1 MTAER
6 RKILLVDDEPR
17 LLDSVRMNLEMEGFQ
32 VFEAHDGQ
40 EALDRIRRVMPDLVV
55 LDIMMPRM
63 DGLETLSEL
72 RRFSS
77 VPVVMLTVK
86 ADDGDVV
93 AGLERGADDYVA
105 KPFSQQV
112 LLSRIK
118 AVLRRADVGATAA
131 SSEIVVDE
139 NLRIDFDRH
148 EVFVRGEP
156 VQLRPTEFRLL
167 YHLATN
173 PGRVLTHEVLLSRV
187 WGPEYRD
194 ASHYVRLY
202 VNYLRQKIED
212 DPANPRYILTERGVG
227 YKFVDYQRQTD
238 DGRPPSDH

>member
-1 MTAER
+1 MSRER
-6 RKILLVDDEPR
+6 RKVLLVDDEPR
-17 LLDSVRMNLEMEGFQ
+17 LLDSVRMNLELEDFE
-32 VFEAHDGQ
+32 VYEAHDGA
-40 EALDRIRRVMPDLVV
+40 EALEQVRKVLPDLVV
-55 LDIMMPRM
+55 LDVMMPHL
-63 DGLETLSEL
+63 DGLETLAEL

-86 ADDGDVV
+86 ADDSDVV
-93 AGLERGADDYVA
+93 VGLERGADDYVA

-118 AVLRRADVGATAA
+118 AVLRRAEA
-131 SSEIVVDE
+131 STQTTSEIVVDD

-148 EVFVRGEP
+148 EVWAHGRQ

-173 PGRVLTHEVLLSRV
+173 PGVVLSHETLLSRV

-227 YKFVDYQRQTD
+227 YKFVDYR
-238 DGRPPSDH
+238 RR

>member
-1 MTAER
+1 VRSER
-6 RKILLVDDEPR
+6 RRILLVDDEPR
-17 LLDSVRMNLEMEGFQ
+17 LLDSVRMNLDLEGFE

-40 EALDRIRRVMPDLVV
+40 EALEKISKLMPELVV
-55 LDIMMPRM
+55 LDVMMPRM
-63 DGLETLSEL
+63 DGLETLREL

-77 VPVVMLTVK
+77 VPVIMLTVK
-86 ADDGDVV
+86 ADDSDIVL
-93 AGLERGADDYVA
+93 GLERGADDYVA

-118 AVLRRADVGATAA
+118 AVLRRAESGNQG
-131 SSEIVVDE
+131 SSHEIVVDE
-139 NLRIDFDRH
+139 GLRIDFDRR
-148 EVFVRGEP
+148 EVWVGGQL

-167 YHLATN
+167 YQLATN
-173 PGRVLTHEVLLSRV
+173 PGLVLTHETLLSRV

-202 VNYLRQKIED
+202 INYLRQKIEQ

-227 YKFVDYQRQTD
+227 YKFVDYRRT
-238 DGRPPSDH
+238 

>member
-1 MTAER
+1 MSRER
-6 RKILLVDDEPR
+6 PRVLLVDDEPR
-17 LLDSVRMNLEMEGFQ
+17 LLDAVRMNLEVEGFE
-32 VFEAHDGQ
+32 VFEAHDGA
-40 EALDRIRRVMPDLVV
+40 EALERIRKVLPDLVV
-55 LDIMMPRM
+55 LDVMMPRL
-63 DGLETLSEL
+63 DGLETLVEL

-77 VPVVMLTVK
+77 VPVIMLTVK
-86 ADDGDVV
+86 ADDSDVV
-93 AGLERGADDYVA
+93 LGLERGADDYVA

-118 AVLRRADVGATAA
+118 AVLRRAEGGAQST
-131 SSEIVVDE
+131 SSEVIVDD

-148 EVFVRGEP
+148 EVYVRGEK

-173 PGRVLTHEVLLSRV
+173 PGVVLSHETLLSRV

-202 VNYLRQKIED
+202 INYLRQKLEA
-212 DPANPRYILTERGVG
+212 DPANPKYILTERGVG
-227 YKFVDYQRQTD
+227 YRFADYRK
-238 DGRPPSDH
+238 GGG

>member
-1 MTAER
+1 VSRDR

-17 LLDSVRMNLEMEGFQ
+17 LLDSVRMNLELEDFE
-32 VFEAHDGQ
+32 VFEAHDGH
-40 EALDRIRRVMPDLVV
+40 EALDQIRKVMPDLVV
-55 LDIMMPRM
+55 LDVMMPRM
-63 DGLETLSEL
+63 DGLETLTEL

-77 VPVVMLTVK
+77 VPVIMLTVK
-86 ADDGDVV
+86 ADDSDVV

-112 LLSRIK
+112 LLSRIR
-118 AVLRRADVGATAA
+118 AVLRRAEIADPTA
-131 SSEIVVDE
+131 SREIVVDE

-148 EVFVRGEP
+148 EVFVHGRP

-173 PGRVLTHEVLLSRV
+173 PGRVLSHETLLSRV

-202 VNYLRQKIED
+202 INYLRQKIED

-227 YKFVDYQRQTD
+227 YKFADYRR
-238 DGRPPSDH
+238 RPGS

>member
-1 MTAER
+1 MSRER

-17 LLDSVRMNLEMEGFQ
+17 LLDAVRMNLELEGFE
-32 VFEAHDGQ
+32 VFEAHDGS
-40 EALDRIRRVMPDLVV
+40 EALEQIRKVLPDLVV
-55 LDIMMPRM
+55 LDVMMPRL
-63 DGLETLSEL
+63 DGFETLAEL
-72 RRFSS
+72 RRFSQ

-86 ADDGDVV
+86 AEDSDVV
-93 AGLERGADDYVA
+93 RGLERGADDYVA
-105 KPFSQQV
+105 KPFSQQI

-118 AVLRRADVGATAA
+118 AVLRRAELASQSA
-131 SSEIVVDE
+131 SSEIVVDD

-148 EVFVRGEP
+148 EVFVGGQQ

-167 YHLATN
+167 YQLATN
-173 PGRVLTHEVLLSRV
+173 PGVVLSHETLLSRV

-202 VNYLRQKIED
+202 INYLRQKLER

-227 YKFVDYQRQTD
+227 YKFVDYRR
-238 DGRPPSDH
+238 GAA

>member
-1 MTAER
+1 MSRER
-6 RKILLVDDEPR
+6 PRVLLVDDEPR
-17 LLDSVRMNLEMEGFQ
+17 LLDAVRMNLEVEGFE
-32 VFEAHDGQ
+32 VFEAHDGA
-40 EALDRIRRVMPDLVV
+40 EALERIRKVLPDLVV
-55 LDIMMPRM
+55 LDVMMPRL
-63 DGLETLSEL
+63 DGLETLVEL

-77 VPVVMLTVK
+77 VPVIMLTVK
-86 ADDGDVV
+86 ADDSDVV
-93 AGLERGADDYVA
+93 LGLERGADDYVA

-118 AVLRRADVGATAA
+118 AVLRRAEGGAQST
-131 SSEIVVDE
+131 SSEVIVDD

-148 EVFVRGEP
+148 EVYVRGEK

-173 PGRVLTHEVLLSRV
+173 PGVVLSHETLLSRV

-202 VNYLRQKIED
+202 INYLRQKLEA

-227 YKFVDYQRQTD
+227 YRFVDYRK
-238 DGRPPSDH
+238 GGG